1 MGIGLAVIVQIV
13 GFVIG
18 LVAQR
23 GESVPGFLKGFV
35 MFNGGCVP
43 RNLWPR
49 FSNRELHKNPILW
62 ALPAMLQR

>member
-23 GESVPGFLKGFV
+23 GESLPGFLKGFV
-35 MFNGGCVP
+35 LFNGGAFRGICGP
-43 RNLWPR
+43 G
-49 FSNRELHKNPILW
+49 SNRELHKNPILW
-62 ALPAMLQR
+62 ELPAMLQR